1 MNYKQ
6 TGMKELVTYSLT
18 IHQIK
23 NRNSNVF
30 LIFVILH
37 KQNAIMIMQF
47 FMISIVT
54 RSDRGKGEV

>member
-6 TGMKELVTYSLT
+6 TSMKELVTYSLT
-18 IHQIK
+18 IHPIK

-37 KQNAIMIMQF
+37 KQNAIMIM
-47 FMISIVT
+47 
-54 RSDRGKGEV
+54 